1 MFYFQARH
9 WSLTGD
15 RLEKSPAER
24 LYFRSP
30 RTSSRPEYYRH
41 PIRSHEISSQR
52 RSRLPVAT
60 KCDEKME
67 GIQIL
72 NRNRWPM
79 TRSSSQA
86 SVVR

>member
-9 WSLTGD
+9 WSLTGAVG
-15 RLEKSPAER
+15 KSPAER

-30 RTSSRPEYYRH
+30 RTSSRPDYYRR

-52 RSRLPVAT
+52 RSRLPLAT
-60 KCDEKME
+60 KWDDKME
-67 GIQIL
+67 RTQVL
-72 NRNRWPM
+72 NRNRWSM
-79 TRSSSQA
+79 TGSLSQG